1 MQENPRVIMET
12 IIIQNLIQ
20 SYFAIVKKNIAD
32 LVPKTIMAFLVNKS
46 IGISQS
52 ELVSEI
58 YRTGNL
64 EDLLIEDPLIA
75 QTRVI
80 RKKEVNALRT
90 AQSCLSEAS

>member
-1 MQENPRVIMET
+1 MET

-32 LVPKTIMAFLVNKS
+32 LIPKTIMAFLVNKS
-46 IGISQS
+46 ISIAQS

-58 YRTGNL
+58 YKLGNL

-75 QTRVI
+75 QTRLL

-90 AQSCLSEAS
+90 AQGCLSEVSQFKF